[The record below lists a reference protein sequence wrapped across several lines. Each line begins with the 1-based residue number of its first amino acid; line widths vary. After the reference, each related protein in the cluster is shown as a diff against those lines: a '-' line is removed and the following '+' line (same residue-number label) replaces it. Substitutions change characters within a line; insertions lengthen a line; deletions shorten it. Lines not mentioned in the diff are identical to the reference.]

1 MGIGL
6 QFGFKVSVCGLELEL
21 RLVSVT
27 CAGGGDWRSTERLKI
42 VKKSKGKIKRLPQRF
57 NDASL
62 GLGSK
67 TRFMMQHSAFG
78 AGSYKLNKL
87 HLCP

>member
-27 CAGGGDWRSTERLKI
+27 CAGGGDWRSTERLNI
-42 VKKSKGKIKRLPQRF
+42 VKKKQR
-57 NDASL
+57 
-62 GLGSK
+62 
-67 TRFMMQHSAFG
+67 
-78 AGSYKLNKL
+78 
-87 HLCP
+87 